1 MLDTILAVKFVHV
14 LFAAVMF
21 GAWLCV
27 AAFMVFAHRSRN
39 ASVIALVAQFSVR
52 VELFVIAP
60 AILILPISGFPL
72 ADLIGLSGSDDFW
85 IGGSIVIY
93 AVVLLAW
100 LGALRVEFLIR
111 KMARQAS
118 LGGTKLEE
126 RYPLLF
132 RVWAILAALIVTG
145 LILIFLLMVWQPRLN

>member
-14 LFAAVMF
+14 LFAAVTF
-21 GAWLCV
+21 GAWFCV

-60 AILILPISGFPL
+60 ALLILPISGFPL
-72 ADLIGLSGSDDFW
+72 GDLIGLSGSDDFW
-85 IGGSIVIY
+85 IGGSIAVY

-100 LGALRVEFLIR
+100 LGALRLEFLIR
-111 KMARQAS
+111 RIARQAS
-118 LGGTKLEE
+118 LGSTKLDG

-132 RVWAILAALIVTG
+132 RIWAVLAALIFTG
-145 LILIFLLMVWQPRLN
+145 LVLIFLLMVWQPRLN

>member
-1 MLDTILAVKFVHV
+1 MLETILAVKFVHV
-14 LFAAVMF
+14 LFAAAMF

-72 ADLIGLSGSDDFW
+72 GDLIGLSGSDDFW
-85 IGGSIVIY
+85 IGASIAVY

-100 LGALRVEFLIR
+100 LGALRIEFLIR
-111 KMARQAS
+111 AMARQAS
-118 LGGTKLEE
+118 LGGAKLEG

-132 RVWAILAALIVTG
+132 RVWAVLAALIFTG

>member
-1 MLDTILAVKFVHV
+1 MLDTILAVKFVQV

-21 GAWLCV
+21 GEWHCV
-27 AAFMVFAHRSRN
+27 AAFMEFAHRSRN

-52 VELFVIAP
+52 VELFIIAP

-72 ADLIGLSGSDDFW
+72 GDLVGLSNSDDFW

-100 LGALRVEFLIR
+100 LGALRIEFLIR
-111 KMARQAS
+111 RRARQAS
-118 LGGTKLEE
+118 LGGTKLDG

-132 RVWAILAALIVTG
+132 RVWAVLAALIFTG
-145 LILIFLLMVWQPRLN
+145 MVLIFLLMVWQPRLN

>member
-72 ADLIGLSGSDDFW
+72 GDLIGLSGSDDFW
-85 IGGSIVIY
+85 IGASIAVY

-100 LGALRVEFLIR
+100 LGALRIEFLIR
-111 KMARQAS
+111 GMARQAS
-118 LGGTKLEE
+118 LGGAKLEG

-132 RVWAILAALIVTG
+132 RVWAVLAALIFTG
-145 LILIFLLMVWQPRLN
+145 LVLIFLLMVWQPRLN

>member
-21 GAWLCV
+21 GAWFCV
-27 AAFMVFAHRSRN
+27 AVFMVFAHRSRN

-52 VELFVIAP
+52 VELFIVAP
-60 AILILPISGFPL
+60 AIVIQPISGFPL
-72 ADLIGLSGSDDFW
+72 GDLIGLSNSDDFW

-100 LGALRVEFLIR
+100 LGALRLEFLIR
-111 KMARQAS
+111 RMARQAS
-118 LGGTKLEE
+118 LGGTKLGG

-132 RVWAILAALIVTG
+132 RVWAALAALIFTG
-145 LILIFLLMVWQPRLN
+145 MVLIFLLMVWQPRLN

>member
-1 MLDTILAVKFVHV
+1 MLDIILAIKFVHV

-21 GAWLCV
+21 GVWLCV

-52 VELFVIAP
+52 VELFIVAP
-60 AILILPISGFPL
+60 AILIQPISGFPL
-72 ADLIGLSGSDDFW
+72 GDLIGLSNSDDFW
-85 IGGSIVIY
+85 LGGSIVVY

-100 LGALRVEFLIR
+100 LGALRIEFLIR
-111 KMARQAS
+111 RMARAAS
-118 LGGTKLEE
+118 LGGTKLGG

-132 RVWAILAALIVTG
+132 RIWAVLAALILTG
-145 LILIFLLMVWQPRLN
+145 MVLIFLLMVWQPRLH